1 MEQNGVS
8 VELKGLKEI
17 NQMFMQL
24 PKQLDQDKIWAKF
37 WRKNSKPLVDG
48 AKSNAPTHS
57 KDIPYPPNKS
67 LMIKPGTLKKSLGFF
82 RTKKSKEVHGGY
94 VGPRV
99 KGAFKKNKG
108 GYYGAWVE
116 YGNEVMH
123 YGKFKGKSNPFMKK
137 AFSAKKD
144 IVVAKGMKDAE
155 IIFARSVKIHEK
167 RIQKYGKLGY

>member
-37 WRKNSKPLVDG
+37 WRKNSTPLKKAAQDG
-48 AKSNAPTHS
+48 IKDAP
-57 KDIPYPPNKS
+57 KDIPYPPDKS
-67 LMIKPGTLKKSLGFF
+67 LMIKRGTLKKSIGFF

-108 GYYGAWVE
+108 GYFGAWIE

-123 YGKFKGKSNPFMKK
+123 YGKFKGKANPFMKK
-137 AFSAKKD
+137 AFNAKKD
-144 IVVAKGMKDAE
+144 VVLAKGMKDAE
-155 IIFARSVKIHEK
+155 IIFARSVKSHEK
-167 RIQKYGKLGY
+167 RMQKYGKLGY

>member
-1 MEQNGVS
+1 MAENGIS

-24 PKQLDQDKIWAKF
+24 PKQMDQDKIWAKF
-37 WRKNSKPLVDG
+37 WRKNSIPLKKAAQDG
-48 AKSNAPTHS
+48 IKDSGKDRPYFRDKKQTIKS
-57 KDIPYPPNKS
+57 
-67 LMIKPGTLKKSLGFF
+67 GTLRKSIKFF

-94 VGPRV
+94 IGPKVFRGS
-99 KGAFKKNKG
+99 KAAQGGFYGAF
-108 GYYGAWVE
+108 VE

-123 YGKFKGKSNPFMKK
+123 YGKFKGKANPFMKK

-144 IVVAKGMKDAE
+144 IVLANGMKDAE

-167 RIQKYGKLGY
+167 RMQKYGKLGY